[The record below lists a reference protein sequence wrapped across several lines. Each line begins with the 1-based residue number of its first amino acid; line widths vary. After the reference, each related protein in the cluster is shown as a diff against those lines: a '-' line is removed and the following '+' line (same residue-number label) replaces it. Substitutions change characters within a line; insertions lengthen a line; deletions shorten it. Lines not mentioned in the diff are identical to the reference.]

1 MKHAVIKS
9 LAVGTI
15 LTLAVAACS
24 SSGSGSKPTS
34 TGAATGKPLVVDDT
48 PLSPM
53 TDTFNPYS
61 ATSTGGP
68 GGVTAEGLYNEPL
81 FIWNIL
87 NPSEPPFHILG
98 TAYSWSNGGKT
109 LTFTTRSGVKWND
122 GKPFRASDVAFT
134 FNMIRTH
141 PGLDT
146 NGTPVPTSA
155 SAPNA
160 TTAVLNFAA
169 PEYAN
174 LFLISQVYIVPQHIW
189 QSVNPVTF
197 ADPNPVG
204 TGPYMLD
211 KFSPQ
216 GFTLKENP
224 YYWDKSA
231 VRVPE
236 ISYPSYSQNFNVV
249 SPLASGQID
258 LAGNDIANVQNV
270 YLAKSPDNHTWFSG
284 SPYLIA
290 NNVVGLFFNV
300 TKAPLNDPAVR
311 QAISYGID
319 RQQLAAQGETG
330 YELPETST
338 SGLLLPRDSSW
349 LDPSLANNL
358 PSGGDSA
365 KVTSIL
371 KADGWGMSGGKWT
384 KNGQTISFSISDP
397 IPYSDYYLDAQDIA
411 KQLNALGF
419 NVTVNGIGNPTVWQ
433 GDVTNGN
440 FDTAIH
446 WSNQGPTPYQIY
458 EGNLDATLTAPVG
471 KPAAT
476 NIGRWSNASTQ
487 AALAQFAGS
496 GDPSVQKAAISSLE
510 NIMTTQVPVA
520 PLLYGAAWYEYSTR
534 DYTGFPSASNPYMN
548 PSLNSPYLE
557 ETILHLKP
565 VS

>member
-1 MKHAVIKS
+1 
-9 LAVGTI
+9 
-15 LTLAVAACS
+15 
-24 SSGSGSKPTS
+24 
-34 TGAATGKPLVVDDT
+34 
-48 PLSPM
+48 M

-87 NPSEPPFHILG
+87 KPSEPPYHILG
-98 TAYSWSNGGKT
+98 TGYSWSNGGKT
-109 LTFTTRSGVKWND
+109 LTITTRSGVKWND
-122 GKPFRASDVAFT
+122 GKPFSASDVAFT
-134 FNMIRTH
+134 FNMIRTN

-146 NGTPVPTSA
+146 NGTPVPVSA
-155 SAPNA
+155 TAPNA
-160 TTAVLNFAA
+160 TTAVLNFSA

-174 LFLISQVYIVPQHIW
+174 LFLIGQVYIVPQHIW
-189 QSVNPVTF
+189 SMVNPVTF

-211 KFSPQ
+211 KFSTQ

-224 YYWDKSA
+224 HYWDKSA
-231 VRVPE
+231 IRVPE
-236 ISYPSYSQNFNVV
+236 IDYPAYTANFNIVD
-249 SPLASGQID
+249 PLATGQID
-258 LAGNDIANVQNV
+258 LAGNDIADVQSV

-284 SPYLIA
+284 APYLTA
-290 NNVVGLFFNV
+290 NNVVTLFFNV

-319 RQQLAAQGETG
+319 RQQLSAQGETG

-349 LDPSLANNL
+349 LNPALANNL
-358 PSGGDSA
+358 PRRATRPRSRPFSRPTAGARSAASGPRTARRSA
-365 KVTSIL
+365 SRSPTRSPTPTTTSTP
-371 KADGWGMSGGKWT
+371 S
-384 KNGQTISFSISDP
+384 S
-397 IPYSDYYLDAQDIA
+397 IA
-411 KQLNALGF
+411 KQLNAARVQRHGERHRHAD
-419 NVTVNGIGNPTVWQ
+419 VWHS
-433 GDVTNGN
+433 DVTYGH

-476 NIGRWSNASTQ
+476 NIGRWDNAATQ
-487 AALAQFAGS
+487 SALAQFAGS
-496 GDPSVQKAAISSLE
+496 NDPSVQKAAVTSLE

-520 PLLYGAAWYEYSTR
+520 PLLYGAAWWEFSTR
-534 DYTGFPSASNPYMN
+534 DYTGWPSASNPFMN
-548 PSLNSPYLE
+548 PSTNSPYPE
-557 ETILHLKP
+557 ETVLHLKP

>member
-15 LTLAVAACS
+15 LTLAMAACS
-24 SSGSGSKPTS
+24 SSHSGSPTS
-34 TGAATGKPLVVDDT
+34 SGGAATGKPLVIDDT

-87 NPSEPPFHILG
+87 NPSEPPFDVLATG
-98 TAYSWSNGGKT
+98 YSWSNGGRT
-109 LTFTTRSGVKWND
+109 LSLTIRSGVKWND
-122 GKPFRASDVAFT
+122 GKPFSASDVAFT

-141 PGLDT
+141 AGLDT
-146 NGTPVPTSA
+146 DGTPVPSSA
-155 SAPNA
+155 TAPSA
-160 TTAVLNFAA
+160 TTAVLNFSA

-174 LFLISQVYIVPQHIW
+174 LFLIGQVYIVPQHIW
-189 QSVNPVTF
+189 SKVNPVTF
-197 ADPNPVG
+197 ADPTPVG

-224 YYWDKSA
+224 YYRDKSA
-231 VRVPE
+231 VTVPE
-236 ISYPSYSQNFNVV
+236 ISYPAYSQNFNIVN
-249 SPLASGQID
+249 PLAQGQID

-270 YLAKSPDNHTWFSG
+270 YLNKSTDNHTYFSG
-284 SPYLIA
+284 SPYLTA

-311 QAISYGID
+311 QAISYGIN
-319 RQQLAAQGETG
+319 RQQLSAQGETG
-330 YELPETST
+330 YEMPETST

-349 LDPSLANNL
+349 LNPSLANNL

-371 KADGWGMSGGKWT
+371 KADGWNMAGGKWT
-384 KNGQTISFSISDP
+384 KGGKTISFSISDP

-419 NVTVNGIGNPTVWQ
+419 DVTVDGIGNPTVWS

-458 EGNLDATLTAPVG
+458 DGNLDAGLTAPVG

-476 NIGRWSNASTQ
+476 NIGRWDNAATQ
-487 AALAQFAGS
+487 TALAQFAGS
-496 GDPSVQKAAISSLE
+496 NDPSVQKSAITSLE

-520 PLLYGAAWYEYSTR
+520 PLLYGAAWWEFSTR
-534 DYTGFPSASNPYMN
+534 DYTGWPSSSNPIMN
-548 PSLNSPYLE
+548 PSVNSPYLE
-557 ETILHLKP
+557 ETVLHLKP
-565 VS
+565 AS

>member
-15 LTLAVAACS
+15 LTLAMAACS
-24 SSGSGSKPTS
+24 SSHSGSPTS
-34 TGAATGKPLVVDDT
+34 SGGAPTGKPLVIDDT

-87 NPSEPPFHILG
+87 NPSEPPFDVLATG
-98 TAYSWSNGGKT
+98 YSWSNGGRT
-109 LTFTTRSGVKWND
+109 LSLTIRSGVKWND
-122 GKPFRASDVAFT
+122 GKPFSAGDVAFT

-141 PGLDT
+141 AGLDT
-146 NGTPVPTSA
+146 DGTPVPSSA
-155 SAPNA
+155 TAPSA
-160 TTAVLNFAA
+160 TTAVLNFSA

-174 LFLISQVYIVPQHIW
+174 LFLIGQVYIVPQHIW
-189 QSVNPVTF
+189 SKVNPVTF
-197 ADPNPVG
+197 ADPTPVG

-224 YYWDKSA
+224 YYRDKSA
-231 VRVPE
+231 VTVPE
-236 ISYPSYSQNFNVV
+236 ISYPAYSQNFNIVN
-249 SPLASGQID
+249 PLAQGQID

-270 YLAKSPDNHTWFSG
+270 YLNKSTDNHTYFSG
-284 SPYLIA
+284 SPYLTA

-311 QAISYGID
+311 QAISYGIN
-319 RQQLAAQGETG
+319 RQQLSDQGETG
-330 YELPETST
+330 YEMPETST

-349 LDPSLANNL
+349 LNPSLANNL

-371 KADGWGMSGGKWT
+371 KADGWNMVGGKWT
-384 KNGQTISFSISDP
+384 KGGKTISFSISDP

-419 NVTVNGIGNPTVWQ
+419 DVTVDGIGNPTVWS

-458 EGNLDATLTAPVG
+458 DGNLDAGLTAPVG

-476 NIGRWSNASTQ
+476 NIGRWDNAATQ
-487 AALAQFAGS
+487 TALAQFAGS
-496 GDPSVQKAAISSLE
+496 NDPSVQKSAITSLE

-520 PLLYGAAWYEYSTR
+520 PLLYGAAWWEFSTR
-534 DYTGFPSASNPYMN
+534 DYTGWPSSSNPIMN
-548 PSLNSPYLE
+548 PSVNSPYLE
-557 ETILHLKP
+557 ETVLHLKP
-565 VS
+565 VK

>member
-1 MKHAVIKS
+1 MNHAVIKT
-9 LAVGTI
+9 LAAGTI
-15 LTLAVAACS
+15 LALAVAACS
-24 SSGSGSKPTS
+24 SSGSGAKPS
-34 TGAATGKPLVVDDT
+34 SSGAATGKPLVIDDT

-87 NPSEPPFHILG
+87 NPSEPPFDVLATG
-98 TAYSWSNGGKT
+98 YSWSNGGRT
-109 LTFTTRSGVKWND
+109 LSLTIRSGVKWND
-122 GKPFRASDVAFT
+122 GKPFSASDVAFT

-141 PGLDT
+141 AGLDT
-146 NGTPVPTSA
+146 DGTPVPSSA
-155 SAPNA
+155 TAPSA
-160 TTAVLNFAA
+160 TTAVLNFSA

-174 LFLISQVYIVPQHIW
+174 LFLIGQVYIVPQHIW
-189 QSVNPVTF
+189 SKVNPVTF
-197 ADPNPVG
+197 ADPSPVG

-231 VRVPE
+231 VTVPE
-236 ISYPSYSQNFNVV
+236 ISYPAYSANFNIVN
-249 SPLASGQID
+249 PLAQGQID

-270 YLAKSPDNHTWFSG
+270 YLAKSPDNHTYYSG
-284 SPYLIA
+284 SPYLTA
-290 NNVVGLFFNV
+290 NNVVSLFFNV

-311 QAISYGID
+311 QAISYGIN
-319 RQQLAAQGETG
+319 RQQLSAQGETG
-330 YELPETST
+330 YEMPETST

-349 LDPSLANNL
+349 LNPALANNL

-371 KADGWGMSGGKWT
+371 KADGWNMAGGKWT
-384 KNGQTISFSISDP
+384 KGGKTISFSISDP

-419 NVTVNGIGNPTVWQ
+419 NVTVNGIGNPTVWS
-433 GDVTNGN
+433 GDITNGN

-458 EGNLDATLTAPVG
+458 DGNLDAGLTAPVG

-476 NIGRWSNASTQ
+476 NIGRWNNGATQ
-487 AALAQFAGS
+487 TALAQFAGS
-496 GDPSVQKAAISSLE
+496 NDPTVQKAAITSLE
-510 NIMTTQVPVA
+510 NIMSTQVPVA
-520 PLLYGAAWYEYSTR
+520 PLLYGAAWWEFSTR
-534 DYTGFPSASNPYMN
+534 DYTGWPSSSNPIMN
-548 PSLNSPYLE
+548 PSVNSPYLE
-557 ETILHLKP
+557 ETVLHLKP